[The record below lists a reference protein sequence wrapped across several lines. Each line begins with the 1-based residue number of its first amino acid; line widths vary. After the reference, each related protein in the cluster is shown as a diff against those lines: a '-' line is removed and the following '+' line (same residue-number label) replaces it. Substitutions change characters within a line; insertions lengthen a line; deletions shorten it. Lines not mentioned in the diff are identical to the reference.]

1 MVGEVTYFKVVDYFH
16 FLYKVSFRLWHFNLL
31 VCIFTGG
38 YEMKKG
44 LARFL
49 GKYIAI
55 YTSLGGSCGMP
66 EIIGTLELGENG
78 FLVVKE
84 MFSITHYLRTAY
96 VSKRALIKRKRA
108 KQDKCYKFF
117 IKGNYDIFKKPSSG
131 GFRYT
136 F

>member
-1 MVGEVTYFKVVDYFH
+1 
-16 FLYKVSFRLWHFNLL
+16 
-31 VCIFTGG
+31 
-38 YEMKKG
+38 MKKG

-84 MFSITHYLRTAY
+84 MFSITYYLRTAY
-96 VSKRALIKRKRA
+96 VSKRALIKRKRTE
-108 KQDKCYKFF
+108 QDKCYKFF